1 LTEWTPDR
9 FAQIGW
15 KYQVKG
21 TFNKFLH
28 HPNKREKGF
37 KIRTQTP
44 AVVEDEAAASGAELD
59 KTRFDSNYNTDF
71 KNMTH
76 LRDIVNTNTL
86 LRSP

>member
-9 FAQIGW
+9 FAPIGW
-15 KYQVKG
+15 KYQAKG
-21 TFNKFLH
+21 TVNKFLH
-28 HPNKREKGF
+28 HPNKVKCQRV
-37 KIRTQTP
+37 RTQTP

-71 KNMTH
+71 KNMTQ